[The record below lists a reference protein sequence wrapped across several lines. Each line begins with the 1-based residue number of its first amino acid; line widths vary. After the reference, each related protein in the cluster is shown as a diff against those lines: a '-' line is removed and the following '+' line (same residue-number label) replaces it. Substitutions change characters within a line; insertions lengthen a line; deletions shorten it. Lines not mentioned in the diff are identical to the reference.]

1 MNDRTGTICLA
12 IQRQFQ
18 ECILLDA
25 VSYFY
30 CNTAHTQLSAQKEIN
45 SYLI

>member
-1 MNDRTGTICLA
+1 MTGQGQSVCRSNGNFKNA
-12 IQRQFQ
+12 F
-18 ECILLDA
+18 LLDA